1 MSKTTVNGVRF
12 LANTAHPGLSMYTQS
27 RVVDW
32 VCEWMASVEGIAE
45 HLSGVRVW
53 TDRGGLMVHD
63 AGVLATLYGC
73 SGHCVAFFLM
83 EKYDKK
89 TMREGLSC
97 GLARIVENPSGR
109 AVA

>member
-32 VCEWMASVEGIAE
+32 
-45 HLSGVRVW
+45 
-53 TDRGGLMVHD
+53 GGLMVHD
-63 AGVLATLYGC
+63 AGILATLYGC

-89 TMREGLSC
+89 TIREGLSC